1 MQNIFLCAN
10 VYLGKKNI
18 DLNKFETTHTL
29 FRANSYSFFMEILL
43 LLTLGCYY
51 NTQITLLK

>member
-10 VYLGKKNI
+10 VYLEKNI
-18 DLNKFETTHTL
+18 GLNRFETTHTL

-43 LLTLGCYY
+43 LLILGCYY
-51 NTQITLLK
+51 NTQITFLK